1 MAIHNELGKE
11 AEKMA
16 EKYLKENDFEI
27 LEKNWRYSRYEID
40 FIAKKNGL
48 LHIIEVK
55 ARNFSPAGYPE
66 ESVKKKKFRY
76 LVNAADD
83 YLYRHPEYKHI
94 QFNILAITMFTD
106 KEPEFFLI
114 EDVFL

>member
-11 AEKMA
+11 AEEMA
-16 EKYLKENDFEI
+16 ENYLKENGFEI
-27 LEKNWRYSRYEID
+27 LEQNWRYSRYEID
-40 FIAKKNGL
+40 FIAKKNDM

-55 ARNFSPAGYPE
+55 ARNFSPAAYPE

-76 LVNAADD
+76 LKNAADE
-83 YLYRHPEYKHI
+83 YLYRHPEYRHI
-94 QFNILAITMFTD
+94 QFNILAITLFTD

>member
-11 AEKMA
+11 AEQMA
-16 EKYLKENDFEI
+16 EIYLKENGFEI
-27 LEKNWRYSRYEID
+27 LERNWRYSRYEID
-40 FIAKKNGL
+40 FVAKKNNL

-55 ARNFSPAGYPE
+55 SRNFSPGGYPE

-76 LVNAADD
+76 LLNAADE
-83 YLYRHPEYKHI
+83 YLHRHPEYRDI
-94 QFNILAITMFTD
+94 QFNILAITLFRD